1 MEIIEWLN
9 VNYGFSSIIL
19 SAVGLLISTIAIVI
33 SIKTAKLPYKK
44 KIGLVMTYNYLF
56 PAGVIA
62 EIEVQALNLGNR
74 PVRMKKLGLGIKM
87 NGSMSFLCKI
97 DNINTPALLNP
108 TEEMNYV
115 YDIEDF
121 KKILSENKGY
131 KMLYMYAKDNEGKEY
146 IKKIK
151 RINKMRKRF

>member
-44 KIGLVMTYNYLF
+44 KIELVMTYNYLF

-115 YDIEDF
+115 YDIEDL
-121 KKILSENKGY
+121 KKILYEKVHLHS
-131 KMLYMYAKDNEGKEY
+131 L
-146 IKKIK
+146 
-151 RINKMRKRF
+151 

>member
-44 KIGLVMTYNYLF
+44 KIELVMTYNYLF

-74 PVRMKKLGLGIKM
+74 PVRM
-87 NGSMSFLCKI
+87 NNV
-97 DNINTPALLNP
+97 D
-108 TEEMNYV
+108 
-115 YDIEDF
+115 
-121 KKILSENKGY
+121 KGV
-131 KMLYMYAKDNEGKEY
+131 
-146 IKKIK
+146 
-151 RINKMRKRF
+151 